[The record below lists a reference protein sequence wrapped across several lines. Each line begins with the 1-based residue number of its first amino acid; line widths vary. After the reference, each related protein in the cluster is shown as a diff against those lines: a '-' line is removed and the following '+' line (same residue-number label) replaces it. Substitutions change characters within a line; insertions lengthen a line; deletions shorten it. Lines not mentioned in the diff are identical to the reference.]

1 MPRLIFPSMALA
13 GPQHLPL
20 MGSPA
25 FPYAAVGAQPQAS
38 RPSLPRTRDT
48 HAARPAAD
56 TPPFDEWPDPGQ
68 LAMMYGDADTTVD
81 ATCAGCDAPGSDMSF
96 LAMRDYPG

>member
-1 MPRLIFPSMALA
+1 MALA

-20 MGSPA
+20 MGSPGFA
-25 FPYAAVGAQPQAS
+25 HAAVGAQP
-38 RPSLPRTRDT
+38 

-68 LAMMYGDADTTVD
+68 LAMMYGDADATVDATVD
-81 ATCAGCDAPGSDMSF
+81 ATCAGGDPPGSDMSF
-96 LAMRDYPG
+96 LAIRDCPG